1 LFQNILKK
9 FGNIDFY
16 NLALRLTLL
25 DLILRPIGSWEIRV
39 PVLIASILGLVIPG
53 LLKNPVIWFLLT
65 GFTLSR
71 VIFDWPLSDNHAY
84 LLFIWCFAI
93 FISALKKDKILLTK
107 NARLMIGLV
116 FLFAFIWKA
125 FLSPDFLDK
134 RFFSVNMIED
144 PRFSEFTQVTCNIS
158 KDDLGYFRDYVK
170 QHVDGNL
177 VFAEV
182 INFNLKCV
190 NKIAGF
196 LTYYTIVLELLVALL
211 FLIPKKI
218 SISKYRDYFL
228 ILFCVSVYS
237 VATVEGFG
245 WLLIA
250 MGISQSD
257 NKKLPIL
264 LYILSFFII
273 LFYREVSVLN
283 IVLEIF

>member
-1 LFQNILKK
+1 LFQNILNK

-39 PVLIASILGLVIPG
+39 PVLITSILGLVMPG
-53 LLKNPVIWFLLT
+53 LLKSPAIWFLLT

-93 FISALKKDKILLTK
+93 FLSALKKDKILLTK

-116 FLFAFIWKA
+116 FVFAFIWKA

-158 KDDLGYFRDYVK
+158 KDDLDYFRGYVK

-182 INFNLKCV
+182 INFNLKCI

-196 LTYYTIVLELLVALL
+196 LTFYTIVLELLVALF

-218 SISKYRDYFL
+218 SIAKYRDYFL
-228 ILFCVSVYS
+228 ILFCISVYS

-257 NKKLPIL
+257 YKKLPIL
-264 LYILSFFII
+264 LYILSFLII
-273 LFYREVSVLN
+273 LIYREVP
-283 IVLEIF
+283 IFEIILKTL

>member
-1 LFQNILKK
+1 MFQNILKK

-39 PVLIASILGLVIPG
+39 PVLITSILGLVMPG

-84 LLFIWCFAI
+84 LLFLWCFAI

-158 KDDLGYFRDYVK
+158 KDDLDYFRDYVK

-182 INFNLKCV
+182 INFNLGCI

-196 LTYYTIVLELLVALL
+196 LTYYTIVLELLIAL
-211 FLIPKKI
+211 FSLIPKKI

-283 IVLEIF
+283 IILEQF

>member
-1 LFQNILKK
+1 MIQNILKK

-53 LLKNPVIWFLLT
+53 LLKNPAIWFLLT

-71 VIFDWPLSDNHAY
+71 VIVDWPLSDNHAY
-84 LLFIWCFAI
+84 LMFLWCFAI

-116 FLFAFIWKA
+116 FVFAFIWKA

-158 KDDLGYFRDYVK
+158 KDDLDYFRDYVK

-182 INFNLKCV
+182 INFNLKCI

-196 LTYYTIVLELLVALL
+196 LTYYTIVLELLVALF

-228 ILFCVSVYS
+228 ILFCISVYS

-283 IVLEIF
+283 IILEIF

>member
-1 LFQNILKK
+1 MFQNILKK

-39 PVLIASILGLVIPG
+39 PVLITSILGLVIPG
-53 LLKNPVIWFLLT
+53 LLKNPAIWFLLT

-84 LLFIWCFAI
+84 LLFLWCFAI

-116 FLFAFIWKA
+116 FVFAFIWKA

-158 KDDLGYFRDYVK
+158 KDDLDYFRDYVK

-177 VFAEV
+177 VFAEA

-196 LTYYTIVLELLVALL
+196 LTYYTIVLELLIALF

-228 ILFCVSVYS
+228 ILFCISVYS

-273 LFYREVSVLN
+273 LFYREVPILN
-283 IVLEIF
+283 IILEQF